1 MIAVQKEKS
10 SKRRNE
16 TSDETELKEENKK
29 KEDSGETDSVR
40 NAHVFRDIPRDIL
53 AQAISRIR
61 IPDSRAANQ
70 APADRSNGLSLSLSL
85 SLSERPPAVCRE
97 NAYSM
102 PRGSRRSVTSFRV
115 AAVSI
120 VFEFSETT
128 CRGAVRAGT
137 KRLGPP
143 RLMRRSAGEPVYRV
157 LPAKRAGPL

>member
-85 SLSERPPAVCRE
+85 SLS
-97 NAYSM
+97 
-102 PRGSRRSVTSFRV
+102 
-115 AAVSI
+115 
-120 VFEFSETT
+120 FS
-128 CRGAVRAGT
+128 
-137 KRLGPP
+137 LG
-143 RLMRRSAGEPVYRV
+143 
-157 LPAKRAGPL
+157 